1 MTTYQYFDRFEDDQG
16 IIVPQHLEPEQ
27 VSYEFPSRSTL
38 EHLATFLNDNDD
50 SMFDESPIGST
61 TYSDDED
68 SGLAGDDQFDSFIG
82 SIVSAYTNEQRQRCT
97 NNHMAK
103 NAPGYGHKIQQERTN
118 HHNQFINNKPVSMSA
133 DNDDEYL
140 VDDDED
146 DDDMEMLVDDSRLS
160 PLQIPPVARCVSS
173 SSFNSSYSLYSM
185 QRDNGVVAPC
195 SFLCHEDL
203 VFPNNRTCVSPYHG
217 MLGAEDHHQH
227 LDLPVFRNESEPIM
241 DDDDSNP
248 DTPAKTITL
257 KLRKSV
263 DHCYRRPTCPISD
276 EGYADDD
283 QEDDD
288 NVDVSGDY
296 SDNEPPLES
305 EMVFLP
311 LSAEEQQHM
320 VEEDVLRNTAATR
333 IQAVWR
339 GYHAKK
345 QLAASSSTLSSS
357 HRLIVDLARICNA
370 MHQKQMN
377 AMHHRMDEL
386 EQQLEEERA
395 MRIAF
400 EKAVE
405 DMTIMVDQQQNM
417 LYDRLEQQRMEYEAK
432 VAKMETRLR
441 KETKAR
447 MEMEQSMTHVVK
459 QVQDMH
465 TAQQRRA
472 KEDAEHQKN
481 LQRKLNDAL
490 YEINQLKASSTTTTN
505 TTSSTSSSRTT
516 SAPRTRRTIVPN
528 ASGASSVKAS
538 TVRQQQQQQPR
549 SSIAPRSSHQSSTK
563 ATPRLSSRPS
573 ITPRPSSAL
582 RTSQHKKTTTLSTN
596 KRTTTTTTTTV
607 RNSTLPR

>member
-1 MTTYQYFDRFEDDQG
+1 
-16 IIVPQHLEPEQ
+16 
-27 VSYEFPSRSTL
+27 
-38 EHLATFLNDNDD
+38 
-50 SMFDESPIGST
+50 
-61 TYSDDED
+61 
-68 SGLAGDDQFDSFIG
+68 
-82 SIVSAYTNEQRQRCT
+82 
-97 NNHMAK
+97 
-103 NAPGYGHKIQQERTN
+103 
-118 HHNQFINNKPVSMSA
+118 
-133 DNDDEYL
+133 
-140 VDDDED
+140 
-146 DDDMEMLVDDSRLS
+146 
-160 PLQIPPVARCVSS
+160 
-173 SSFNSSYSLYSM
+173 
-185 QRDNGVVAPC
+185 
-195 SFLCHEDL
+195 
-203 VFPNNRTCVSPYHG
+203 
-217 MLGAEDHHQH
+217 MLGAEDHHQQQH

-257 KLRKSV
+257 KLRKSL
-263 DHCYRRPTCPISD
+263 DTRYRRPTCPISD

-283 QEDDD
+283 DDD
-288 NVDVSGDY
+288 HVDVGGDY

-320 VEEDVLRNTAATR
+320 VEEDVLRTTAATR

-339 GYHAKK
+339 GYRAKK
-345 QLAASSSTLSSS
+345 QLAASSSTLPSS

-377 AMHHRMDEL
+377 TMHSRMDEL

-465 TAQQRRA
+465 AAQQRRA

-490 YEINQLKASSTTTTN
+490 YEINQLKASSTTTTTS
-505 TTSSTSSSRTT
+505 TTSTTSSSRTT
-516 SAPRTRRTIVPN
+516 TSTTTTPRRRTMVPN
-528 ASGASSVKAS
+528 ASGAASVKAS
-538 TVRQQQQQQPR
+538 GTGARQQPR
-549 SSIAPRSSHQSSTK
+549 SSIAPRPSHQPATK
-563 ATPRLSSRPS
+563 ATPPRLSSRPS

-582 RTSQHKKTTTLSTN
+582 RTSQHK
-596 KRTTTTTTTTV
+596 TTTTTTTSSANNKRTMTMTAV

>member
-1 MTTYQYFDRFEDDQG
+1 
-16 IIVPQHLEPEQ
+16 
-27 VSYEFPSRSTL
+27 
-38 EHLATFLNDNDD
+38 
-50 SMFDESPIGST
+50 
-61 TYSDDED
+61 
-68 SGLAGDDQFDSFIG
+68 
-82 SIVSAYTNEQRQRCT
+82 
-97 NNHMAK
+97 
-103 NAPGYGHKIQQERTN
+103 
-118 HHNQFINNKPVSMSA
+118 
-133 DNDDEYL
+133 
-140 VDDDED
+140 
-146 DDDMEMLVDDSRLS
+146 
-160 PLQIPPVARCVSS
+160 
-173 SSFNSSYSLYSM
+173 
-185 QRDNGVVAPC
+185 
-195 SFLCHEDL
+195 
-203 VFPNNRTCVSPYHG
+203 
-217 MLGAEDHHQH
+217 MLGAEDHHQQQH

-257 KLRKSV
+257 KLRKSL
-263 DHCYRRPTCPISD
+263 DTRYRRPTCPISD

-283 QEDDD
+283 DDD
-288 NVDVSGDY
+288 DHVDVSGDY

-320 VEEDVLRNTAATR
+320 VEEDVLRTTAATR

-339 GYHAKK
+339 GYRAKK
-345 QLAASSSTLSSS
+345 QLAASSSTLPSS

-377 AMHHRMDEL
+377 TMHSRMDEL

-465 TAQQRRA
+465 AAQQRRA

-490 YEINQLKASSTTTTN
+490 YEINQLKTSSTTTS
-505 TTSSTSSSRTT
+505 TTSTASSSRTT
-516 SAPRTRRTIVPN
+516 TTTTTSTTPAAPRTAATTTRRRTMVPN

-538 TVRQQQQQQPR
+538 GTVR
-549 SSIAPRSSHQSSTK
+549 SSIAPRPSHQPATK
-563 ATPRLSSRPS
+563 ATPPPPPSRLGSRPS

-582 RTSQHKKTTTLSTN
+582 RTSQHKTTTTSSANN
-596 KRTTTTTTTTV
+596 KRTTAV